1 VIEALRQVIRHPR
14 VSDRELTE
22 IIGPPDYLTGC
33 AVTGDLAAMAAGQAT
48 DLVLH
53 ASITA
58 APAGGRQGR
67 VESGQLP
74 FRLCPEPGSGLD
86 EVIGRLSRVYGVQA
100 RVRVHFAQAT
110 AEDDQEL
117 GQGLPR

>member
-22 IIGPPDYLTGC
+22 IIGPPDFLTGC

-74 FRLCPEPGSGLD
+74 FRLC
-86 EVIGRLSRVYGVQA
+86 SRT
-100 RVRVHFAQAT
+100 RFRT
-110 AEDDQEL
+110 
-117 GQGLPR
+117 